1 MRVALVFDRPYVD
14 AHPCFREMVVHFA
27 AHGWTVDLF
36 MLQSPAHPLP
46 RFESDRIRILPLE
59 KSLSGLLKLI
69 ARLSVPWRYAAVVA
83 TPQWPLYW
91 AVRARRWGRYSVTC
105 LSDEIYTWDEAI
117 TPSQKKWK
125 AREARAHRAADLT
138 VSLSETRMRQ
148 VAQENRLPADHP
160 YVVIPNAPSGR
171 AWRAHSTYYRDRFS
185 IPATQGILVH
195 SGTLYWKLASQLARF
210 AANWSE
216 PWAVVFQG
224 RFTGANMEPVP
235 GPAIHYEQRVLP
247 AGEMHDATSSAD
259 IGLAL
264 YDRTDP
270 QERRNGETPGK
281 LGLYL
286 SCALPVICGNIDSLR
301 WVADEK
307 CGEWVADIREIPAA
321 AARIAADYESY
332 SRNAARVFHERFEYG
347 AHFEPFLTKL
357 CEVGA
362 LVGATV
368 AVDPSC

>member
-36 MLQSPAHPLP
+36 MMQSPTHPLP
-46 RFESDRIRILPLE
+46 RFDSDKIRIVPFE
-59 KSLSGLLKLI
+59 KNLSGLLTLMAHLI
-69 ARLSVPWRYAAVVA
+69 VPWRYAVVVA
-83 TPQWPLYW
+83 TPQWALYW
-91 AVRARRWGRYSVTC
+91 AVRARPWGRYSVTC
-105 LSDEIYTWDEAI
+105 LSDEVYVLDEAT

-138 VSLSETRMRQ
+138 VSLSEARMRQ
-148 VAQENRLPADHP
+148 VARENQLPADHP

-171 AWRAHSTYYRDRFS
+171 ARRARSNFYREGLS
-185 IPATQGILVH
+185 IPAAQGILVH

-224 RFTGANMEPVP
+224 RFTGANNEPVL
-235 GPAIHYEQRVLP
+235 GPMVHYEQRVLP
-247 AGEMHDATSSAD
+247 AEQMREATSSAD

-270 QERRNGETPGK
+270 VECRNGETPGK

-286 SCALPVICGNIDSLR
+286 SCALPVICGNVDSLR

-321 AARIAADYESY
+321 AARIKADYETY
-332 SRNAARVFHERFEYG
+332 SRNAARVFDERFEYA
-347 AHFEPFLTKL
+347 AHFERFIAKL
-357 CEVGA
+357 HDVGA
-362 LVGATV
+362 IVGE
-368 AVDPSC
+368 PQYQS